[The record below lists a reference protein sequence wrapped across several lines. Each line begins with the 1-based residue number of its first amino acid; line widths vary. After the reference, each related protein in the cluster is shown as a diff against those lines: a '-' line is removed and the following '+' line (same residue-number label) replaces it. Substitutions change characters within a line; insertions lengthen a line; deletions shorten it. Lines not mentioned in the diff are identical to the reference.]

1 MVLNA
6 VRSQLLFTLLL
17 ALFWG
22 AASLQLAKQSPFS
35 ICRRTRLLMS
45 ADGRPSVN
53 GEVTPPRP
61 SGVMQKAKIRKKLVR
76 NTQTQ
81 KDVNTNVNVGAGSVP
96 TDADIDAPIRK
107 KHKNKYANFSKSK
120 KLDPIEQTKKRNDEE
135 MKLSS
140 IDVSAAVRGTTVP
153 TISGSPKLGKDS
165 KRAQFTGYTNIV
177 PSDPYTFGYVLPH
190 ETDTAI
196 LSHSGG
202 GYTKYLVF
210 ISMYVALR
218 SHVRPLTHTIRHAH
232 HTSHRYIEIGRV
244 GIPHGVK
251 GELKV
256 TMETDFADIRLESG
270 SMLYVKRPNRL
281 SPRPVRIMRARKQG
295 GPMSST
301 YVNL

>member
-81 KDVNTNVNVGAGSVP
+81 KDFIGAEKRTSYVYTNVNVGAGSVP

-202 GYTKYLVF
+202 GIYEISSFYL
-210 ISMYVALR
+210 YVCCSPLSR
-218 SHVRPLTHTIRHAH
+218 TPSHSH
-232 HTSHRYIEIGRV
+232 HSSRTSHITQVHRDRSRGYTARRQG
-244 GIPHGVK
+244 G
-251 GELKV
+251 
-256 TMETDFADIRLESG
+256 AESYDG
-270 SMLYVKRPNRL
+270 DRFRGYT
-281 SPRPVRIMRARKQG
+281 ARKW
-295 GPMSST
+295 
-301 YVNL
+301 